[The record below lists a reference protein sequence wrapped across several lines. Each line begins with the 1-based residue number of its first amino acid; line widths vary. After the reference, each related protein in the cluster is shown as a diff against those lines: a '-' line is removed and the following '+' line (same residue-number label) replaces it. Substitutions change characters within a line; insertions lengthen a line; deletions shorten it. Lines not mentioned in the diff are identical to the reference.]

1 MGLALLHQPTE
12 LSESAASLTRDNR
25 VVGTADY
32 MAPEQWMNA
41 HKVDIRADL
50 YSLGCTFY
58 YLLTG
63 EVPFPGA
70 EPMEKM
76 LKHHLDE
83 PEALERRRPGI
94 PARTAAAIRRLMA
107 KKPEN
112 RFQEPAELID
122 ALS

>member
-1 MGLALLHQPTE
+1 
-12 LSESAASLTRDNR
+12 

-50 YSLGCTFY
+50 YALGGTFY

-63 EVPFPGA
+63 QVPFPGA

-83 PEALERRRPGI
+83 PVAVERLRPGL
-94 PARTAAAIRRLMA
+94 PALIITTVRRLMA
-107 KKPEN
+107 KKPEH
-112 RFQEPAELID
+112 RFQQPQELVD
-122 ALS
+122 VLKPVLMG